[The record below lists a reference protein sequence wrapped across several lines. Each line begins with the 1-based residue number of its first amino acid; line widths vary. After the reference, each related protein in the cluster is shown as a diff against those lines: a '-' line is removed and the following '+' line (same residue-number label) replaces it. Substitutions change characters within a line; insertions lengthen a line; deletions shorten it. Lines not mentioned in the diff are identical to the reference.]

1 MRELTERQ
9 EECLRLS
16 ATMTDKDIA
25 RELGLSPRTVSV
37 HISEAMRRLEQPSR
51 RAALRA
57 LLRENPQWG
66 PTSIPAMAP
75 AGLSQGVTDDRSGDL
90 VDDLQAAPTGA
101 FGLYSRLGA
110 WRTPP
115 RGTGVRAALI
125 IGLAF
130 VILLLVGGAVALM
143 RVVYQVIE
151 SGQAWL
157 N

>member
-9 EECLRLS
+9 RECLRLS

-25 RELGLSPRTVSV
+25 RVLDLSPRTVSV

-66 PTSIPAMAP
+66 PIPIPALDP
-75 AGLSQGVTDDRSGDL
+75 AGVSQGVTDDRPGDL
-90 VDDLQAAPTGA
+90 VDDPQTAPKGA
-101 FGLYSRLGA
+101 FGLYYRLGS

-115 RGTGVRAALI
+115 RGSGVRAALI

-130 VILLLVGGAVALM
+130 MLLLLIGGAVALM
-143 RVVYQVIE
+143 RVVYQVFE